1 MGETQIF
8 KGNFDFREVLI
19 QMNDLSPSIP
29 MDVAVGDSNNMESGA
44 TGGSNGWTGL
54 TIREILEKV
63 DLFNITTVD
72 EEDMKNEKTGSPIAN
87 YSKNKEGKTVISANN
102 PESAFLGPKLWDKPI
117 ALPPLDDTEFSVMN
131 IDEFLNEN
139 NINLDAELGKQQ
151 QQPRERLDSDSI
163 PLGWSATSPELFAQE
178 VMSPESTASSSVTD
192 PNGGRNQ
199 LPKGGDNSFLY
210 AESKRARLEREK
222 AERKRKLELQVD
234 FAPEDLALATIP
246 GADFDPRTRRFTTDE
261 LRPQPIIRKRKK
273 QYVMTESKDQRY
285 WEKRIKN
292 NIAARR
298 SREARRLKENQIA
311 LRAAFLE
318 KENNA
323 LKAQVDDVME
333 ENAKL
338 KKEKEILMQK
348 LSRFEM

>member
-117 ALPPLDDTEFSVMN
+117 SLPPLDDTEFSVMN

-139 NINLDAELGKQQ
+139 NINLDEEDSKQSVQ
-151 QQPRERLDSDSI
+151 SNVQSMDVEECSI
-163 PLGWSATSPELFAQE
+163 PSPQSVKSPSAS
-178 VMSPESTASSSVTD
+178 
-192 PNGGRNQ
+192 GKNQ
-199 LPKGGDNSFLY
+199 LPKGGNDFLY

-222 AERKRKLELQVD
+222 EERKRKLEMQIE
-234 FAPEDLALATIP
+234 FAPEDLALATI
-246 GADFDPRTRRFTTDE
+246 
-261 LRPQPIIRKRKK
+261 
-273 QYVMTESKDQRY
+273 
-285 WEKRIKN
+285 
-292 NIAARR
+292 
-298 SREARRLKENQIA
+298 
-311 LRAAFLE
+311 
-318 KENNA
+318 
-323 LKAQVDDVME
+323 
-333 ENAKL
+333 
-338 KKEKEILMQK
+338 
-348 LSRFEM
+348 